1 MTRVIREGDQVDT
14 GEKVTKVT
22 REEKGDKR

>member
-1 MTRVIREGDQVDT
+1 MTRVIREGDTGDR
-14 GEKVTKVT
+14 GEKVTKVA

>member
-1 MTRVIREGDQVDT
+1 MTKVMVEGGKGDK

-22 REEKGDKR
+22 REGKGDKR

>member
-1 MTRVIREGDQVDT
+1 MTRVIREGDK
-14 GEKVTKVT
+14 GERGETVTKVT